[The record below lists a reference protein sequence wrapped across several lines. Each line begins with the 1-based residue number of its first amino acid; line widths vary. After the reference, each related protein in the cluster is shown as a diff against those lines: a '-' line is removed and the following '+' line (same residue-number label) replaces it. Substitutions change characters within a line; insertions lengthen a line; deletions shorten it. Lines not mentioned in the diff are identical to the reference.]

1 MQQQGSEV
9 TLKNPRAVMR
19 IRLTVRQIFDHTESE
34 RKEENMTGKD
44 LVIAWLNDAHG
55 MENALV
61 QILEHQIK
69 DAKDYPQVQAKLQQH
84 LEQTRR
90 HAELVKGCVENLGG
104 KTSTMKTGMATLF
117 GQMQALSTGAAKD
130 EMVKNALADYAAE
143 NFEVASYTALVRA
156 AQELGDLQTARV
168 CQQILQEDE
177 EMALWLRQNLPTLVQ
192 QTLLQLTT

>member
-1 MQQQGSEV
+1 
-9 TLKNPRAVMR
+9 
-19 IRLTVRQIFDHTESE
+19 
-34 RKEENMTGKD
+34 MTGKD

-143 NFEVASYTALVRA
+143 NFEVASYTAIIRA
-156 AQELGDLQTARV
+156 AQDLNDQQTASV
-168 CQQILQEDE
+168 CEQIRQEDE
-177 EMALWLRQNLPTLVQ
+177 EMANWILQNLPTLVQ
-192 QTLLQLTT
+192 QTLKAVTTR

>member
-1 MQQQGSEV
+1 M
-9 TLKNPRAVMR
+9 
-19 IRLTVRQIFDHTESE
+19 TE
-34 RKEENMTGKD
+34 KD
-44 LVIAWLNDAHG
+44 LLISWLNDAHG
-55 MENALV
+55 MENALIKV
-61 QILEHQIK
+61 LEHQVK
-69 DAKDYPQVQAKLQQH
+69 DAQDFPHVQAKLEQH

-90 HAELVKGCVENLGG
+90 HAEMVKGCIETLGG
-104 KTSTMKTGMATLF
+104 KTSTIKTGMATLF

-156 AQELGDLQTARV
+156 AQELGDQQTARI

-177 EMALWLRQNLPTLVQ
+177 EMARWLRQNLPTLVQ

>member
-1 MQQQGSEV
+1 
-9 TLKNPRAVMR
+9 
-19 IRLTVRQIFDHTESE
+19 
-34 RKEENMTGKD
+34 MTGKD

-117 GQMQALSTGAAKD
+117 GQMQAVSTGPAKD

-143 NFEVASYTALVRA
+143 NFEIASYTALIRA
-156 AQELGDLQTARV
+156 AEDLNDQQTAAV
-168 CQQILQEDE
+168 CQQIRQEEE
-177 EMALWLRQNLPTLVQ
+177 EMARWLQQNLPTLVQ
-192 QTLLQLTT
+192 QTLKAVTTR

>member
-1 MQQQGSEV
+1 
-9 TLKNPRAVMR
+9 
-19 IRLTVRQIFDHTESE
+19 
-34 RKEENMTGKD
+34 MTGKD

-117 GQMQALSTGAAKD
+117 GQMQALSTGTAKD

-156 AQELGDLQTARV
+156 AQELGDQQTARV

-192 QTLLQLTT
+192 QTLLQLTA